1 MLKKLVLAVL
11 LMLLICLPAP
21 LLAEQATV
29 SSNHGNSRYG
39 AFYGTSFTATKENGS
54 MASQKQVT
62 GGETSSIDP
71 DYFRFELTKGTGI
84 DVCEAYLKRLTTT
97 YFDLPPF
104 CDRPEN
110 VDIEGFEKLNRVE
123 LTAEELYLL
132 YFRMSSFL
140 HDRDQFYWE
149 RQTGYP
155 PKRNKGDPR
164 NREREIEEMKRNIR
178 SRSAWA
184 YRYNPPIDFDND
196 GIADDTV
203 VVFKNSPTRCGNIQ
217 PNSAYPERGMT
228 LVFILSPDHLCVD
241 ETMTERLIGH
251 PVGGYPLPDK
261 KGIYGKFRPIGLF
274 MGIFRYKNVTYF
286 DTYFD
291 GWGDLKG
298 KRRNDPNISETLGVF
313 MLKRGKLEQICEYVE
328 LDYDERYMHIKQE
341 KDTKKERK
349 NGH

>member
-1 MLKKLVLAVL
+1 MLNKLVLAVL
-11 LMLLICLPAP
+11 LMPLICLPAP

-29 SSNHGNSRYG
+29 SSSHGNSRYG
-39 AFYGTSFTATKENGS
+39 AFYGTSFTVTKENGS
-54 MASQKQVT
+54 KASQEQAMGSET
-62 GGETSSIDP
+62 GSIDP
-71 DYFRFELTKGTGI
+71 DFRYELTKGAGI
-84 DVCEAYLKRLTTT
+84 DVCEAYLKRLNTTQ
-97 YFDLPPF
+97 FDLPPL

-110 VDIEGFEKLNRVE
+110 VNIEGFEKLNRVE

-140 HDRDQFYWE
+140 YNRDQFYWE

-155 PKRNKGDPR
+155 PKRSKGDSR

-178 SRSAWA
+178 SLSAWA

-217 PNSAYPERGMT
+217 PNSAYPERGT
-228 LVFILSPDHLCVD
+228 TVVFILSPDHLCVD

-251 PVGGYPLPDK
+251 PAGGYPLPNK
-261 KGIYGKFRPIGLF
+261 KGFYRKFRPVGLS

-291 GWGDLKG
+291 SWGDLKG
-298 KRRNDPNISETLGVF
+298 KRRNDPNISEILGVF
-313 MLKRGKLEQICEYVE
+313 MLKRGKMEQVCEYVE
-328 LDYDERYMHIKQE
+328 RDYDERYMHIKQE
-341 KDTKKERK
+341 KDIKKERK
-349 NGH
+349 NDH